1 MAGWAAYDAMI
12 TDADN
17 SLPVAYRTAAHVIV
31 ADLESLDLADD
42 ERHHLQAVLRL
53 RPGEMVSA
61 TDGRGGWRPC
71 RYQPDATLMADGAV
85 VRASRPAPLL
95 TVGFPPVKGDRP
107 EWAVQKLTEFGVDR
121 IVLLSS
127 ERAVVRWDG
136 ARADHHLA
144 RLRSVVRQAVRQSRQ
159 IWVPELTGLEGA
171 ASLASRPGVA
181 MASWTGAPPSLAF
194 PTVLVGPEGGWSP
207 QEQAQASALVRLGSG
222 VLRTESAAVAAGL
235 LLAALRGGLVLPAG
249 PP

>member
-1 MAGWAAYDAMI
+1 MI
-12 TDADN
+12 ADADHP
-17 SLPVAYRTAAHVIV
+17 SPVAYRSAAHVIV
-31 ADLESLDLADD
+31 ADLGSLDLDD
-42 ERHHLQAVLRL
+42 DDRHHLQAVLRL
-53 RPGEMVSA
+53 RPGEVVTA

-71 RYQPDATLMADGAV
+71 RYQPDATLAADGAV

-127 ERAVVRWDG
+127 ERTVVRWDG
-136 ARADHHLA
+136 ARADHHVA
-144 RLRSVVRQAVRQSRQ
+144 RLRSVARQAVRQSRQ
-159 IWVPELTGLEGA
+159 IWVPELTGLESP
-171 ASLASRPGVA
+171 ASLAGRPGVA
-181 MASWTGAPPSLAF
+181 LASWTGAPPSLSF

-207 QEQAQASALVRLGSG
+207 QEEARATASVRLGSG

-235 LLAALRGGLVLPAG
+235 LLAALRAGLVLPAAS
-249 PP
+249 P